1 MNSTRP
7 REYDGS
13 HITFGGMNPAITLR
27 DHQLGAIA
35 HILYG
40 GNTLLAHE
48 VGAGKT
54 FEMVAAAM
62 EAKRLGL
69 CQKSLFVV
77 PNHLTEQWASEFL
90 RLYPSA
96 KILVTTKKDFE
107 THNRKKFCARIAT
120 GDYDAVMGILPL
132 ERVQILP
139 QDGLTAH
146 GVHQGDLH
154 AGELD
159 VSGHQVNALRVVQD
173 TLAGAQR
180 LVHQDTAHRVGQG
193 KGQLVRLGVAQADGQ
208 AALRVPVDQQ
218 HFLSGLRQPNPQVRA
233 GGCLANA
240 AFLVGDGDNLRVQ

>member
-1 MNSTRP
+1 
-7 REYDGS
+7 
-13 HITFGGMNPAITLR
+13 
-27 DHQLGAIA
+27 
-35 HILYG
+35 
-40 GNTLLAHE
+40 
-48 VGAGKT
+48 
-54 FEMVAAAM
+54 
-62 EAKRLGL
+62 
-69 CQKSLFVV
+69 
-77 PNHLTEQWASEFL
+77 
-90 RLYPSA
+90 
-96 KILVTTKKDFE
+96 
-107 THNRKKFCARIAT
+107 
-120 GDYDAVMGILPL
+120 MGILPL

-240 AFLVGDGDNLRVQ
+240 AFLVGDGDDLRVQ